1 MALTMT
7 PGPALDSTLP
17 ATTPVSPLGT
27 PLSFGVSATLAANE
41 VLDGRRRRGEPV
53 LPMAFGEA
61 GLPVHP
67 LLRDELAAAAA
78 TGSNAY
84 GPVAGTMALR
94 AAAASYWNRRDL
106 PTEPAAVVCGP
117 GSKALLYAL
126 VAAIGGD
133 IAVTRPSWVSYAAQA
148 SLAGATAHLV
158 PAAQQSGDPAAGA
171 GCSAGG
177 VPDAVALS
185 RAIAAART
193 SGRPVRAVIV
203 TLPDNPTGTLATPDA
218 VRAVCAVA
226 EQHGL
231 IIISDEIYRDLI
243 HDDAPKFESP
253 ITFLS
258 ERTVV
263 TTGLSKNLALGGW
276 RLGVARLPSGDLGR
290 ELRDRLLAIGSEIWS
305 APASPVQYAAAY
317 AFTEPAELTAHIARS
332 RKLHAAVARAVA
344 LRFAACGAS
353 VARPQAAFYVYP
365 DLGPLSDLLLERHGI
380 TSDVGLADLL
390 LRRYGVGVLP
400 ASAFGEQAWR
410 LRLRVAT
417 GLLYGENGAQRQSAL
432 TAAGSGADP
441 CKLPWIAA
449 ALSRLEEV
457 LAELTG

>member
-7 PGPALDSTLP
+7 PEPALDSPVPP
-17 ATTPVSPLGT
+17 ATPVSVSPLGT
-27 PLSFGVSATLAANE
+27 PPAFSISATLAANE
-41 VLDGRRRRGEPV
+41 VLDGRRRRGELV

-61 GLPVHP
+61 GLPVHSS
-67 LLRDELAAAAA
+67 LRDALAAAAA

-84 GPVAGTMALR
+84 GPVAGTVALR

-106 PTEPAAVVCGP
+106 PTEPDAVVCGP

-133 IAVTRPSWVSYAAQA
+133 IAVTQPSWVSYAAQA
-148 SLAGATAHLV
+148 SLAGAMAHLV
-158 PAAQQSGDPAAGA
+158 PAAG
-171 GCSAGG
+171 GG
-177 VPDAVALS
+177 VPDAGALTRAVATA
-185 RAIAAART
+185 RA
-193 SGRPVRAVIV
+193 SGRPIRAVIV
-203 TLPDNPTGTLATPDA
+203 TLPDNPTGTLAAAAA

-231 IIISDEIYRDLI
+231 IIISDEIYRDLV
-243 HDDAPKFESP
+243 HDNAPKFESP
-253 ITFLS
+253 TTFLA

-305 APASPVQYAAAY
+305 APATPVQHAAAY
-317 AFTEPAELTAHIARS
+317 AFTEPAELTEHVSRS
-332 RKLHAAVARAVA
+332 RRLHAAVARETA

-365 DLGPLSDLLLERHGI
+365 DFGPLADLRLERHGV

-390 LRRYGVGVLP
+390 LREYGVGVLP

-417 GLLYGENGAQRQSAL
+417 GMLYGETGAQRAAAL
-432 TAAGSGADP
+432 ATAGTGADP
-441 CKLPWIAA
+441 CELPWIDA
-449 ALSRLEEV
+449 ALSRLTEV
-457 LAELTG
+457 LTKLTG